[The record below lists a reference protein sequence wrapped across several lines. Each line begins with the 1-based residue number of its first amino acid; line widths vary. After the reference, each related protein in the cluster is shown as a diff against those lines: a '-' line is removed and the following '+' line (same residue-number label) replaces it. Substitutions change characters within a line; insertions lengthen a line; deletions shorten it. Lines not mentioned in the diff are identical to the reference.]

1 MDFASLAVTHRAP
14 VTQGPDFMFRL
25 DVDRRI
31 FVRDAGKKRFQARNP
46 ALGEGRI
53 EEDEVE
59 SLGDWRTVRQGKAGE
74 VHFHLLRRETGG
86 KSA

>member
-1 MDFASLAVTHRAP
+1 VLNE
-14 VTQGPDFMFRL
+14 
-25 DVDRRI
+25 
-31 FVRDAGKKRFQARNP
+31 DAAIYVE
-46 ALGEGRI
+46 AEHEI
-53 EEDEVE
+53 E